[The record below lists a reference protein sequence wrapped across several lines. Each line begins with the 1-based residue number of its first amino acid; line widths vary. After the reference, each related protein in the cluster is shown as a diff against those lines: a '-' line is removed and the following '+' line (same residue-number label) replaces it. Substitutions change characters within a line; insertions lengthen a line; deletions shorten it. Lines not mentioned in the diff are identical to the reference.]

1 MSMKRTGFR
10 RIASGVSVLAAVATC
25 VLVIVAQ
32 DGCILAQPSGELPR
46 IPETRPTI
54 LHASTVPSETSVVT
68 RWPQTFIVPVELA
81 DPTVRIAY
89 AAFVDFD
96 SLLNDGLVDH
106 PSHSD
111 FEEANTV
118 GRTRTLT
125 VAIPEPERG
134 RCHKI
139 EIVVALRLASEDDAK
154 HSHTPDEPG
163 GDIATWF
170 YNPSGDLDGCP
181 ALDAGIDASLDAGD
195 AGDAGEGGSQ

>member
-1 MSMKRTGFR
+1 MSMKRTGKRRFFR
-10 RIASGVSVLAAVATC
+10 AVPVLAAAVGCIT
-25 VLVIVAQ
+25 VLVAQ

-68 RWPQTFIVPVELA
+68 RWPQTFIVPVELT
-81 DPTVRIAY
+81 DPTVRIVY

-96 SLLNDGLVDH
+96 SLNNDGLVDR

-111 FEEANTV
+111 FQQANTV

-125 VAIPEPERG
+125 VAIPEPDPG
-134 RCHKI
+134 RCHKV

-154 HSHTPDEPG
+154 HAHTPDEPG
-163 GDIATWF
+163 GDISTWF
-170 YNPSGDLDGCP
+170 YNPSGGLDGCP
-181 ALDAGIDASLDAGD
+181 ALDAGIDASFDAD
-195 AGDAGEGGSQ
+195 ASEGGTQ

>member
-1 MSMKRTGFR
+1 M
-10 RIASGVSVLAAVATC
+10 AAVGC
-25 VLVIVAQ
+25 VTVITAQ
-32 DGCILAQPSGELPR
+32 EGCILAQPSGAVQR

-68 RWPQTFIVPVELA
+68 RWPQTFIVPVELT

-96 SLLNDGLVDH
+96 SLNNDGLVDH

-111 FEEANTV
+111 FEQANTV

-125 VAIPEPERG
+125 VAIPEPDPG
-134 RCHKI
+134 RCHKV
-139 EIVVALRLASEDDAK
+139 EIVVALRFASEDDAK

-163 GDIATWF
+163 GDISTWF
-170 YNPSGDLDGCP
+170 YNPTGDINGCP
-181 ALDAGIDASLDAGD
+181 ALDAGIDASFDADAGD
-195 AGDAGEGGSQ
+195 ASEGGTQ